1 MKKFVI
7 DAEKLVQNADV
18 IRKKAGVPVIAVLKA
33 DGYGFGMLQMAK
45 ILSDCGI
52 TMFAVTEPEDA
63 VTLREYGFT
72 SQLILVMRST
82 AMQDEAD
89 LVIKANAV
97 ATIGSAEA
105 AAALSAAAQRR
116 GAVAK
121 AHIKVDTGMGRY
133 GFLAS
138 QYDQIKIAYTRLPN
152 VTVTG
157 IYTHFHSSPSDGDA
171 THAQYEQLLAICRR
185 LEEDSIEPGLRHA
198 ANSNGVFRYDDMMLD
213 AVRVGSAF
221 TGRIANGASYGLTRL
236 GYIESRVIEL
246 RQVPAKHSI
255 GYGAGYVTKK
265 PTTIAVVP
273 VGYTDGFSVEKKKDL
288 YRFRDVIRYIVG
300 EIKNFLGKGVITV
313 EVGGKRAR
321 VLGHVGLCHV
331 SLDVTGMDVK
341 LGDRAVLEVNPLYVS
356 PLVEKE
362 YVGLDSI

>member
-7 DAEKLVQNADV
+7 EADKLKKNAEI
-18 IRKKAGVPVIAVLKA
+18 IRRKAGVPVIAVLKA

-45 ILSDCGI
+45 ILSDSGI

-63 VTLREYGFT
+63 LTLREYGFT
-72 SQLILVMRST
+72 SELILVMRST

-89 LVIKANAV
+89 LVVQANAV
-97 ATIGSAEA
+97 ATVGSPEA

-116 GAVAK
+116 NTVAK
-121 AHIKVDTGMGRY
+121 AHIKLDTGMGRY
-133 GFLAS
+133 GFLPS
-138 QYDQIKIAYTRLPN
+138 QYEQIKIAYTKLPN
-152 VTVTG
+152 MTVTG
-157 IYTHFHSSPSDGDA
+157 IYTHFHSAPSDANA
-171 THAQYEQLLAICRR
+171 THAQYEQLMGICKQ
-185 LEEDSIEPGLRHA
+185 LTDDGIEPGLRHC
-198 ANSNGVFRYDDMMLD
+198 ANSNGVFKYDDLMLD

-221 TGRIANGASYGLTRL
+221 TGRIVNAASYDLYRL
-236 GYIESRVIEL
+236 GYLESRVIEL
-246 RQVPAKHSI
+246 REVPAKHTV
-255 GYGAGYVTKK
+255 GYGAGYVTKR

-288 YRFRDVIRYIVG
+288 YRFRDLVRYLIG
-300 EIKNFLGKGVITV
+300 EIKNFMGRGTITV
-313 EVGGKRAR
+313 GVGGKEAR

-341 LGDRAVLEVNPLYVS
+341 LGDRAVLEVNPLYLS

-362 YVGLDSI
+362 YVGIETV